1 MSRSLA
7 RKLVRYRNLLVALAN
22 AAITWGILIIA
33 PLGLFAV
40 INCTVMVFLASLVTG
55 FMGDLALNALLNDM
69 NNDPRSTGRDDPR
82 YPGQAQRGEMA
93 DDGNFWNRISEGQP
107 PRQSLPRRD
116 EE

>member
-7 RKLVRYRNLLVALAN
+7 RKLMRYRTLLVALAN

-40 INCTVMVFLASLVTG
+40 INCTLMVFLASLATG
-55 FMGDLALNALLNDM
+55 FMGDLALNALLHDM
-69 NNDPRSTGRDDPR
+69 DSGPHATRLDDPR
-82 YPGQAQRGEMA
+82 YQEPPRRGEID
-93 DDGNFWNRISEGQP
+93 DDGNLWKSISEGQSS
-107 PRQSLPRRD
+107 RRSLPRRD

>member
-40 INCTVMVFLASLVTG
+40 INCTVMVFLASLATG
-55 FMGDLALNALLNDM
+55 FIGDLALNALLNDM
-69 NNDPRSTGRDDPR
+69 NGDPRSIRFGDSNRQGP
-82 YPGQAQRGEMA
+82 PQRGAMA
-93 DDGNFWNRISEGQP
+93 DDSHFWKGISEGQS

>member
-40 INCTVMVFLASLVTG
+40 INCTVMVFLASLATG
-55 FMGDLALNALLNDM
+55 FIGDLALNALLNDL
-69 NNDPRSTGRDDPR
+69 NSDPRSIRFGDPNR
-82 YPGQAQRGEMA
+82 QGPPQRGEMA
-93 DDGNFWNRISEGQP
+93 NDGNFWNRISEGDR

-116 EE
+116 ED